1 MKETT
6 GERRASS
13 RIEYW
18 REQVAQH
25 ERSGLSVKQF
35 CEAQRIPEQSFY
47 VWRKRLQEQ
56 PPMRFALVEPKAG
69 ERQPAGEGRA
79 VRYVLKNWKALTRYA
94 EDGNL
99 EIDNSATERSIRGV
113 AVGRTN
119 WMFFGSDAGGS
130 TAAVLRSFV
139 ASCQRA
145 KVDPFAWFQDVLSR
159 IGAHPINRITELL
172 PHNWAQA

>member
-1 MKETT
+1 M
-6 GERRASS
+6 GYA
-13 RIEYW
+13 
-18 REQVAQH
+18 
-25 ERSGLSVKQF
+25 
-35 CEAQRIPEQSFY
+35 
-47 VWRKRLQEQ
+47 
-56 PPMRFALVEPKAG
+56 
-69 ERQPAGEGRA
+69 
-79 VRYVLKNWKALTRYA
+79 LKNWKALIRYA

-119 WMFFGSDAGGS
+119 WMFFGSDVCGR

-159 IGAHPINRITELL
+159 IASHPINRIAELL
-172 PHNWAQA
+172 PHNLAVSQI